1 MKSYI
6 LCVGNL
12 SQDFAANNMKKTG
25 LNGYVYNFSVDYISL
40 IIVIWLIF
48 INI

>member
-1 MKSYI
+1 MKPYI

-12 SQDFAANNMKKTG
+12 SQDFTANNMKKTG
-25 LNGYVYNFSVDYISL
+25 LNGYVYNCSVDYILL